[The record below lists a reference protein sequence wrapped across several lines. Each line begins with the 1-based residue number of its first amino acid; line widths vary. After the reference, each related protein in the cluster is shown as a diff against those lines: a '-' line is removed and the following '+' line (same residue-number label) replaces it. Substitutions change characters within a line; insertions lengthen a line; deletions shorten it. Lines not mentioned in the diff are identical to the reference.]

1 MGDGGP
7 EMKPNVSRLRGWTC
21 AAGLLLLLAPG
32 ASACR
37 DKDVLTFSFANMA
50 EVRAAGADARDIP
63 GRIPEGAH
71 DIRAAHDPDSHRR
84 WGLFNFG
91 PNDADA
97 LRAMLKSEEV
107 SLAGVDCDIPGRVEW
122 WPVILRGQV
131 NAEQAK
137 LAGLNAYRSVEG
149 NLLFVVHWKQGRAYY
164 WGS

>member
-1 MGDGGP
+1 M
-7 EMKPNVSRLRGWTC
+7 NSSVSRLSGWIGT
-21 AAGLLLLLAPG
+21 AGLMLVFALG

-37 DKDVLTFSFANMA
+37 DKDILTFSFANMA
-50 EVRAAGADARDIP
+50 EVRAAGAEARDIP
-63 GRIPEGAH
+63 SRIPEGAH

-84 WGLFNFG
+84 WGLFSFG

-122 WPVILRGQV
+122 WPVILRGRV

>member
-1 MGDGGP
+1 MRTS
-7 EMKPNVSRLRGWTC
+7 VSRAGGWIG
-21 AAGLLLLLAPG
+21 AAGLLLVFAAG

-37 DKDVLTFSFANMA
+37 DKDILTFSFANMA
-50 EVRAAGADARDIP
+50 EVRAAGAEARDIP
-63 GRIPEGAH
+63 TRIPEGAH

-84 WGLFNFG
+84 WGLFSFG

-107 SLAGVDCDIPGRVEW
+107 SLAGVECDIPGRVEW
-122 WPVILRGQV
+122 WPLLLRGQV

-137 LAGLNAYRSVEG
+137 VAGLSAYRSAEG

>member
-7 EMKPNVSRLRGWTC
+7 EMKPKVSRLRGWTC

-71 DIRAAHDPDSHRR
+71 DIRAAHDPIPTAAA
-84 WGLFNFG
+84 GLFNFG

-97 LRAMLKSEEV
+97 LRAMLKSERCP
-107 SLAGVDCDIPGRVEW
+107 SPGLSAISPAASSGGRSSCAGR
-122 WPVILRGQV
+122 
-131 NAEQAK
+131 
-137 LAGLNAYRSVEG
+137 
-149 NLLFVVHWKQGRAYY
+149 
-164 WGS
+164 

>member
-1 MGDGGP
+1 MT
-7 EMKPNVSRLRGWTC
+7 SSASHLRGWIGT
-21 AAGLLLLLAPG
+21 AGLMLLFAVG

-37 DKDVLTFSFANMA
+37 DKDILTFSFANMA
-50 EVRAAGADARDIP
+50 EVRGAGADARDIP
-63 GRIPEGAH
+63 RRLPEGAH

-91 PNDADA
+91 PNDAEA

-107 SLAGVDCDIPGRVEW
+107 SLAGVECDIPGRVEW

-131 NAEQAK
+131 NAEQARM
-137 LAGLNAYRSVEG
+137 AGLNAYQSAEG
-149 NLLFVVHWKQGRAYY
+149 DLLFVVHWKQGRAYY

>member
-1 MGDGGP
+1 
-7 EMKPNVSRLRGWTC
+7 MKPSVSRLRGWAF
-21 AAGLLLLLAPG
+21 AAGLMLLLAAG

-97 LRAMLKSEEV
+97 LRAMLKSEEEV
-107 SLAGVDCDIPGRVEW
+107 SLEGVECDIPGRVEW

>member
-1 MGDGGP
+1 MT
-7 EMKPNVSRLRGWTC
+7 SSASCLRGWIGT
-21 AAGLLLLLAPG
+21 AGLMLLFAVG

-37 DKDVLTFSFANMA
+37 DRDILTFSFVNMA
-50 EVRAAGADARDIP
+50 EVRAAGADASDIP
-63 GRIPEGAH
+63 RRLPEGAH

-91 PNDADA
+91 PNDAEA
-97 LRAMLKSEEV
+97 LRAILKSEEV
-107 SLAGVDCDIPGRVEW
+107 SLAGVECDIPGRVEW

-137 LAGLNAYRSVEG
+137 MAGLIAYRSAEG
-149 NLLFVVHWKQGRAYY
+149 DLLFVVHWKQGRAYY

>member
-1 MGDGGP
+1 M
-7 EMKPNVSRLRGWTC
+7 NSSVSRLSGWIGT
-21 AAGLLLLLAPG
+21 AGLMLVFALG

-37 DKDVLTFSFANMA
+37 DKDILTFSFANMA
-50 EVRAAGADARDIP
+50 EVRAAGAEARDIP
-63 GRIPEGAH
+63 SRIPEGAH

-84 WGLFNFG
+84 WGLFSFG

-107 SLAGVDCDIPGRVEW
+107 SLAGVECDIPGRVEW

-137 LAGLNAYRSVEG
+137 LAGLNAYRSAEG
-149 NLLFVVHWKQGRAYY
+149 NLLYVEHWKQGRSYY